1 MSESK
6 GRGYSDSAVTIIFK
20 GSSMAEVQGHLDDAN
35 SLADELRAVTLDRN
49 TWKAAYENLLAETA
63 ELRKVPIP

>member
-35 SLADELRAVTLDRN
+35 SLADELRA
-49 TWKAAYENLLAETA
+49 ALAEIKRLKSA
-63 ELRKVPIP
+63 EAARIAEIINGDAP